1 MKICVRK
8 KRKEKHVKYFKLFL
22 LQCLF
27 WSIVI
32 LFIQSFM
39 SVNSVFKKTDKYV
52 WLTALCTDIKREFS
66 IIAK

>member
-8 KRKEKHVKYFKLFL
+8 KKKEEKHVKYFKLFL
-22 LQCLF
+22 LPCLF

-39 SVNSVFKKTDKYV
+39 SVNSVFKKTYKYV
-52 WLTALCTDIKREFS
+52 WLSALRTDTGVGQNN
-66 IIAK
+66 